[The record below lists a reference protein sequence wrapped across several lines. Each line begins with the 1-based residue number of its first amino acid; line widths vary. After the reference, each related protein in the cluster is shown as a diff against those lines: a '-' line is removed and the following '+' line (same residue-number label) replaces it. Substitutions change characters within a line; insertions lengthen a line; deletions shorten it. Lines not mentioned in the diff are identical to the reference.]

1 MMTTMKMDQN
11 IGNKCALRYLS
22 MTRKNAKNFAL
33 NQKKDSKE

>member
-1 MMTTMKMDQN
+1 MMITKMDQN
-11 IGNKCALRYLS
+11 IGNKTALRYLS